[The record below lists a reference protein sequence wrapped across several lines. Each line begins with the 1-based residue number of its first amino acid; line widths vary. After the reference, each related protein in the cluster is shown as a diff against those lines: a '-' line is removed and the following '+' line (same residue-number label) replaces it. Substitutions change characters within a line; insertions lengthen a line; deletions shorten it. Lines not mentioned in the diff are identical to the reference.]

1 MQPNSARRPV
11 EDDLDT
17 LNPALPARFA
27 DGSIHA
33 VFDRLRREAPVHHTA
48 RSEFGAYWSIS
59 THAHIMEIESLP
71 HLYSSEASR
80 GGISIIDMDQAAAT
94 AFESFIAMDPPRH
107 APKRR
112 VIAQAFTPS
121 EMARLAGAIRTRTA
135 ALLDSLPSG
144 RFDWVSTVS
153 RPLTIDML
161 AILFDFPW
169 EERDRLSVWSD
180 AITSLDMI
188 RSAPHQR
195 AELLFE
201 MAARFHQLWQ
211 ARSDAPPAPDLLSM
225 MIHSE
230 ALQKMN
236 AMEFLGSMATL
247 VVGGNDTTRN
257 SMSGMVE
264 ALNLWPDEWDRLL
277 ADHTLI
283 PNAASEVIRWQS
295 PAAHMRRTA
304 VEDVDFHGHRVRA
317 GDRIVLWYLS
327 ANRDEALFPD
337 GHRFIADRPNARRH
351 LAFGHGI
358 HRCVGARLAE
368 LQIQTLMSELAT
380 RRLRVEQLGPSVRA
394 AHPFLS
400 IIDSLPVRISPA

>member
-1 MQPNSARRPV
+1 MQPNNALRPV
-11 EDDLDT
+11 VDELAT

-27 DGSIHA
+27 DGTVHA

-48 RSEFGAYWSIS
+48 HSEFGAYWSIS

-71 HLYSSEASR
+71 LLYSSEARR
-80 GGISIIDMDQAAAT
+80 GGVSIIDMDQTAAT
-94 AFESFIAMDPPRH
+94 AFESFIAMDPPHH

-121 EMARLAGAIRTRTA
+121 EMARLSGAIRTRTA
-135 ALLDSLPSG
+135 ALLDNLPSG
-144 RFDWVSTVS
+144 PFDWVTTVS

-169 EERDRLSVWSD
+169 EERDRLAVWSD

-188 RSAPHQR
+188 RNEPHRR

-201 MAARFHQLWQ
+201 MAARFRQLWQ
-211 ARSDAPPAPDLLSM
+211 ARSDTPPAPDLLSM

-230 ALQKMN
+230 ALQKMD
-236 AMEFLGSMATL
+236 AMEFMGNMATL

-264 ALNLWPDEWDRLL
+264 ALDRWPDEWDKLL
-277 ADHTLI
+277 ADPALI

-304 VEDVDFHGHRVRA
+304 VEDVDFHGHRFRA

-327 ANRDEALFPD
+327 ANRDEALFAD
-337 GHRFIADRPNARRH
+337 GHRFMADRPNARRH

-368 LQIQTLMSELAT
+368 LQIQTLMSELAV
-380 RRLRVEQLGPSVRA
+380 RRLRVEQVGPSVRA

-400 IIDSLPVRISPA
+400 IIDSLPVQISPA